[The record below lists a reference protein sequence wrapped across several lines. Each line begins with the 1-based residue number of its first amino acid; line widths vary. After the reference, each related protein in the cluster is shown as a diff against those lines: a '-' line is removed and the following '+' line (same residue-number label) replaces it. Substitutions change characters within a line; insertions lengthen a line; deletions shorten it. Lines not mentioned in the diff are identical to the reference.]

1 MCSVCPA
8 GGRQNVLE
16 LMDWWE
22 LVPDVDHNRCIIKH
36 PLWFSLRILS
46 IVGNKGNICLIF
58 LSFTGCYIFWTDF
71 LNWGPYFCGILR
83 STSSNVLHSKI
94 LACLIPFHLLNGF
107 IVSYIPAHLSF
118 GSEQSHACWIK
129 LEPPPL
135 IVISRLWSCPA
146 TRVTTWWALLSCC
159 PACGSHGGNSLWH
172 SSCWLVKALYESHMK
187 NNTFWSSG
195 SIMVPVLLPRRA
207 P

>member
-1 MCSVCPA
+1 MYSLSA

-36 PLWFSLRILS
+36 SLWFSLRILN
-46 IVGNKGNICLIF
+46 IFGNKGNICLIF

-107 IVSYIPAHLSF
+107 IVSYIPARLSF
-118 GSEQSHACWIK
+118 GSEKSHVYWIK
-129 LEPPPL
+129 LEPPHL
-135 IVISRLWSCPA
+135 LWFQDCEVALQPESPRGGHSFPA
-146 TRVTTWWALLSCC
+146 ARPVAVMAET
-159 PACGSHGGNSLWH
+159 ACD
-172 SSCWLVKALYESHMK
+172 
-187 NNTFWSSG
+187 T
-195 SIMVPVLLPRRA
+195 VLA
-207 P
+207 G